1 MRKYEAIFIFRPEEE
16 HLTQGKT
23 TIKEEFQ
30 NSGITI
36 LQEEDMGERD
46 LAYDIKKN
54 TKGHYFCYKIQSEPD
69 NLKSAGKNFKLKPEI
84 LKFVFF
90 RDEEKEKEKQKGGK

>member
-16 HLTQGKT
+16 HVTQGN
-23 TIKEEFQ
+23 TIVKDEFQ
-30 NSGITI
+30 NTGITV
-36 LQEEDMGERD
+36 LQHEDMGERD

-54 TKGHYFCYKIQSEPD
+54 SKGHYFCYKIQSEPD
-69 NLKSAGKNFKLKPEI
+69 SLKTIEKNLKLRQEI

-90 RDEEKEKEKQKGGK
+90 RDEEK